1 MVKKSLKYFLKKN
14 NNNNNNNKIVFKT
27 EKVIK
32 KQGDE
37 L

>member
-1 MVKKSLKYFLKKN
+1 MVKKSLKYFLKKK
-14 NNNNNNNKIVFKT
+14 NNNNNKIVFKT

>member
-1 MVKKSLKYFLKKN
+1 MVKKSLKYFLKKK
-14 NNNNNNNKIVFKT
+14 NNNNKIVFKT